1 MVTIVGDFES
11 LAMTGFEDGLALFD
25 LYFIS
30 IYFDLWHSKLYLES
44 SRFCGKGNLGNMS
57 ML

>member
-11 LAMTGFEDGLALFD
+11 LAMTGFEDRFTLFD

-30 IYFDLWHSKLYLES
+30 IYFDLWHFELYLK
-44 SRFCGKGNLGNMS
+44 SRRFSGKGNLGNMS
-57 ML
+57 MF

>member
-11 LAMTGFEDGLALFD
+11 LAMTGFEDRLALFH

-30 IYFDLWHSKLYLES
+30 IYFDLWHSELYLES
-44 SRFCGKGNLGNMS
+44 SRFCGKTYPACRRPT
-57 ML
+57 